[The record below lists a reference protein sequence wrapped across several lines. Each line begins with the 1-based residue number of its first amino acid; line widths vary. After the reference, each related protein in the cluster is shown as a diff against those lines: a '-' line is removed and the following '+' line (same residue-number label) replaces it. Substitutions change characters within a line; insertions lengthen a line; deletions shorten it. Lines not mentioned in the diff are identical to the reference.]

1 MMADMLRVDNLT
13 MMFGG
18 LAALRDV
25 SLSVGKGELL
35 SVIGPNGSGKT
46 TLFNVITG
54 LYVPTSGRVEFDGQ
68 DITHLSSY
76 GIAERGL
83 ARTFQNINLF
93 DSMTV
98 LDNVKVGQHTS
109 TKSGVFDAVV
119 RSGRYRQEERDI
131 TVKAKELVEFVGLSR
146 AAGELAKNLPYGEQ
160 KRLEIARSLA
170 SNPKMLL
177 LDEPTAGLNPSEKS
191 MVADLIRAVHEKGIT
206 IVLIEHDMRVV
217 MGISRRI
224 IVLDHGEKI
233 ASGSP
238 QEVKSDKRVI
248 EAYLGKQTAA
258 NC

>member
-1 MMADMLRVDNLT
+1 MADMLKVDNLT

-18 LAALRDV
+18 LAALKDV
-25 SLSVGKGELL
+25 SLNVEQGELL

-54 LYVPTSGRVEFDGQ
+54 IYVPTSGKVQFNNQ
-68 DITHLSSY
+68 DITRLSAY
-76 GIAERGL
+76 GIAARGL

-109 TKSGVFDAVV
+109 TKSGVADAIL
-119 RSGRYRQEERDI
+119 RSGRYKREEEGIDAKARD
-131 TVKAKELVEFVGLSR
+131 LVDFVGLSR
-146 AAGELAKNLPYGEQ
+146 VAGELAKNLPYGEQ

-177 LDEPTAGLNPSEKS
+177 LDEPTAGLNPSEKA
-191 MVADLIRAVHEKGIT
+191 MVAELIRAVHSKGIT

-217 MGISRRI
+217 MGISKRI

-238 QEVKSDKRVI
+238 QEVKTDKRVI

>member
-1 MMADMLRVDNLT
+1 MGDMLRVENLT

-18 LAALRDV
+18 LAALKDV
-25 SLSVGKGELL
+25 SLNVEQGELL

-54 LYVPTSGRVEFDGQ
+54 LYVPTSGKVAFNGK
-68 DITHLSSY
+68 DITRLSAY

-98 LDNVKVGQHTS
+98 LDNVKVGQHS
-109 TKSGVFDAVV
+109 ATKSGVLDAVI
-119 RSGRYRQEERDI
+119 RSGRYQKEEKE
-131 TVKAKELVEFVGLSR
+131 TKAKAEELVEFVGLS
-146 AAGELAKNLPYGEQ
+146 AVSGELAKNLPYGEQ

-170 SNPKMLL
+170 SDPKMLL
-177 LDEPTAGLNPSEKS
+177 LDEPTAGLNPREKAV
-191 MVADLIRAVHEKGIT
+191 VAELIKAVHNKGVT

-238 QEVKSDKRVI
+238 QEVKTDKRVI

>member
-1 MMADMLRVDNLT
+1 MADMLRVDNLT

-18 LAALRDV
+18 LAALKDV
-25 SLSVGKGELL
+25 SLNVEQGELL

-54 LYVPTSGRVEFDGQ
+54 IYVPTSGKVGFDGQ
-68 DITHLSSY
+68 DITRLSAY
-76 GIAERGL
+76 GISARGL

-98 LDNVKVGQHTS
+98 LDNVKVGQHSS
-109 TKSGVFDAVV
+109 TKSGVVDAVL
-119 RSGRYRQEERDI
+119 RSRRYKQEEMETEAR
-131 TVKAKELVEFVGLSR
+131 AKELVDFVGLSKVS
-146 AAGELAKNLPYGEQ
+146 GELAKNLPYGEQ

-170 SNPKMLL
+170 SSPKMLL
-177 LDEPTAGLNPSEKS
+177 LDEPTAGLNTSEKA
-191 MVADLIRAVHEKGIT
+191 MVADLIKAVHAKGIT

-233 ASGSP
+233 ASGNP
-238 QEVKSDKRVI
+238 MEVKTDKRVI